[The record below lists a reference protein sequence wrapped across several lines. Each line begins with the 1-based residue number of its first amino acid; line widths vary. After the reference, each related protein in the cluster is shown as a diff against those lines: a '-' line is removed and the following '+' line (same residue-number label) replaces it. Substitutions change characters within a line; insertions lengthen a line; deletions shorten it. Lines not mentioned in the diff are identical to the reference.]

1 MEIFTPIMPR
11 SVPMSCNPGLN
22 FSGQNLERHA
32 LPNSASQAPES
43 HIQPLS
49 SSTSTNSSNCS
60 VLQQNESPKRNLFFS
75 ESSEEVSPSKKLRA
89 SSDSAKS
96 PLTEKKQPVT
106 STPSPRPKRTSARL
120 STSPSFPISGQFKE
134 EPEKPSAATWKPNP
148 ELPSAPVFYPTEEE
162 FKDPMKYLSSIRE
175 VAKEYGICKV
185 VPPSDKWLQ
194 GKPCLK
200 NIDPSTFIFQTKV
213 QNIHQL
219 MKRTGAI
226 DAFLDQLEE
235 FYKSKGMQIPL
246 THLPVLGGKEIDL
259 RKFYSAVVKRGGYEQ
274 VVAHKKWREVAREL
288 HIPEDCTSAGYS
300 LRMHYET
307 YLLEFEKN
315 ERQQAKK
322 KWVNDKKPT
331 SNSPK
336 SENTKSSKTED
347 ANEFGYYDGK
357 MFTMTTFKKMA
368 DAFKKRWFPN
378 TDIDKVD
385 PKVIENLYWKIVET
399 AEENV
404 QVHYGSDL
412 DVGCHGSGF
421 PSTKEWLDQASGWNL
436 NKFAKFPGSLLNFLP
451 ESISGVT
458 IPMMYVGMLFS
469 TFCWH
474 VEDNY
479 LYSINYIHHGA
490 AKMWYGIPEHA
501 ASKFEQVMKDAVP
514 ELFQAHPDL
523 LFMLVTMLPPRVLAE
538 HNVPVYTCLQNAGEF
553 MITCPK
559 AYHAGFNQGFNFAES
574 TNFALDDWLPLGR
587 DSIDLYRPFGRQ
599 SVLSLER
606 LLFKAVYSTTHSDP
620 NVPKSKDHKQ
630 LHNRLRHEVA
640 IMRQSERS
648 LRRGIVK
655 AGIWKSARFSSF
667 YADANPSTNPQED
680 CDIVEECSVCKY
692 DCYLS
697 AVVCPCK
704 AQRIS
709 CLRHY
714 QKMCTCDNKRKVLL
728 YRYKMADIDQLLVR
742 LGPASDDDEYMAE
755 YHNINTDDT
764 DNGIFFTPYRIT
776 AAGRSRGGK
785 KLHSSTS
792 PTKAEHPPIRKLAR
806 SSGTLNIVDGAE
818 PDLDEAITFTM
829 EKLEAYRTHNGV
841 GEYMIKW
848 EGLGQSEC
856 IWESAIEMPCQGL
869 INKFWG
875 TSGNKMEGHKLQGLV
890 PITPPKRSARTT
902 KGKRPSRSFI

>member
-1 MEIFTPIMPR
+1 
-11 SVPMSCNPGLN
+11 MSCNPGLN
-22 FSGQNLERHA
+22 FSAQNLECRP
-32 LPNSASQAPES
+32 LPNSSSFTQES
-43 HIQPLS
+43 LTQQLPSSPSTNAS
-49 SSTSTNSSNCS
+49 SSTAQ
-60 VLQQNESPKRNLFFS
+60 QQNESPKRSLFFN
-75 ESSEEVSPSKKLRA
+75 ESSEEVSPSKKLKP
-89 SSDSAKS
+89 SSDAAKS
-96 PLTEKKQPVT
+96 PSSEKKQAN
-106 STPSPRPKRTSARL
+106 STPSPRPKRTSTRL
-120 STSPSFPISGQFKE
+120 STSPSFPSSAQVKQ
-134 EPEKPSAATWKPNP
+134 EPENPSSATWKPNP

-162 FKDPMKYLSSIRE
+162 FRDPMKYLSSIRE
-175 VAKEYGICKV
+175 VAKEYGICKI

-194 GKPCLK
+194 GKPCLT

-226 DAFLDQLEE
+226 DAFLNQLGD
-235 FYKSKGMQIPL
+235 FYNSKGIQIPL

-259 RKFYSAVVKRGGYEQ
+259 RKFYSAVMKRGGYDQ
-274 VVAHKKWREVAREL
+274 VVAQKKWRDVAREL

-322 KWVNDKKPT
+322 KFSNEKKPT
-331 SNSPK
+331 VTSPK
-336 SENTKSSKTED
+336 SENSKSSKNEDKSD

-357 MFTMTTFKKMA
+357 MFTMATFKKMA

-378 TDIDKVD
+378 TDIDKID

-421 PSTKEWLDQASGWNL
+421 PNTKEWLEQASGWNL

-490 AKMWYGIPEHA
+490 PKVWYGIPEHA
-501 ASKFEQVMKDAVP
+501 ATKFEEVMKNAVP

-523 LFMLVTMLPPRVLAE
+523 LFMLVTMLPPRLLVE
-538 HNVPVYTCLQNAGEF
+538 NNVPVYTCVQNAGEF

-587 DSIDLYRPFGRQ
+587 DSIDLYRPFGRA

-620 NVPKSKDHKQ
+620 EAPRLKGYKQ
-630 LHNRLRHEVA
+630 LHSRLRHEVG
-640 IMRQSERS
+640 IMRQTERS
-648 LRRGIVK
+648 LRRAILK
-655 AGIWKSARFSSF
+655 AGIWKSARFKSF
-667 YADANPSTNPQED
+667 YADANPSTNPLED
-680 CDIVEECSVCKY
+680 CDIVDECSICKY

-704 AQRIS
+704 PQKIA
-709 CLRHY
+709 CLRHW
-714 QKMCTCDNKRKVLL
+714 QKLCSCDHKRKVLL
-728 YRYKMADIDQLLVR
+728 YRYKIADIDNLLVR
-742 LGPASDDDEYMAE
+742 LGPGKEDELTQE
-755 YHNINTDDT
+755 YNNINTDDAE
-764 DNGIFFTPYRIT
+764 DDVYFTPYRIT

-785 KLHSSTS
+785 KLQSSHS
-792 PTKAEHPPIRKLAR
+792 PTKPTNNPPLRKLAR
-806 SSGTLNIVDGAE
+806 SSGTLNIVDGGE
-818 PDLDEAITFTM
+818 VDLDEATTFTM
-829 EKLEAYRTHNGV
+829 EKLEAYRTHNNV
-841 GEYMIKW
+841 GEYLIKW

-856 IWESAIEMPCQGL
+856 IWEPAVEMPCQGL
-869 INKFWG
+869 VNKFWG
-875 TSGNKMEGHKLQGLV
+875 TTGKAESHKPQGLV